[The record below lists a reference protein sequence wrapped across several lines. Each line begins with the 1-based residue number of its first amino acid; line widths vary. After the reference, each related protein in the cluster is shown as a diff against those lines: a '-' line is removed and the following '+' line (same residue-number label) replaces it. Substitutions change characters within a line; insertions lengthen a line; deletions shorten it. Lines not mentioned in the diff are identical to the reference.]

1 MFLMRTKPNRALGWP
16 RMTEPFG
23 LFDRGIDRLFDEVL
37 ADAATAPTAGGIDVW
52 EDKDH
57 LYVEADLPGL
67 ERDDID
73 VTVEDG
79 VLSIRAGKDESQK
92 RKDRNYHVAERHSR
106 RFERHLRLPEHID
119 SSKVDATL
127 KDGVLTVKLDRR
139 EQAKRRKIEVQ
150 GQ

>member
-1 MFLMRTKPNRALGWP
+1 MFLVRTKPNRALGWP
-16 RMTEPFG
+16 RLTEPFG

-37 ADAATAPTAGGIDVW
+37 ARAGEGTASCGIDVW
-52 EDKDH
+52 EDDNH

-67 ERDDID
+67 ARDDID

-79 VLSIRAGKDESQK
+79 VLSIRAAKDESDEHK
-92 RKDRNYHVAERHSR
+92 GRNYHVAERCSR

-119 SSKVDATL
+119 SGKVDAAL
-127 KDGVLTVKLDRR
+127 KDGVLTVKLNRR
-139 EQAKRRKIEVQ
+139 EQAKPRKIEVQ